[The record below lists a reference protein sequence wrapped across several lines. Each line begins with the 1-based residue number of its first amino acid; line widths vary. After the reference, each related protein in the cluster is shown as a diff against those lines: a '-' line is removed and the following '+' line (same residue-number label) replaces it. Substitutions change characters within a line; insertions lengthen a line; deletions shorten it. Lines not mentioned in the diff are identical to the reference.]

1 MFAVAYCVVLPC
13 RPLFVHFLIRHNCN
27 VDIQPCQVFEYQTG
41 IKKKVAY
48 TTSSTAT
55 GTEGA
60 VGWIKLVCLVTYTQ
74 DPLDNLRPSDRSIYG
89 FMVPRPLFFG

>member
-1 MFAVAYCVVLPC
+1 MLTFSHVRCLN
-13 RPLFVHFLIRHNCN
+13 IR
-27 VDIQPCQVFEYQTG
+27 QEL
-41 IKKKVAY
+41 KKKVAY